1 MCKHYS
7 AGVHIFVHKHHT
19 NICPDYP
26 KKPRAMHTYVVP
38 SMAAIHPPKAFDMRS
53 TTKCRHFV
61 MRTQSQDFQRPLR
74 APFLN
79 GAHQLD
85 KEIWVMSAWSASDL
99 KSSSRVIELFKA
111 TVEKS
116 VLFIS
121 SFCHQK
127 KPKERARANKVC
139 FYNNTEQKSF
149 KCIVCRKSQVSG
161 SPFKPVSRFWHL
173 WHFSW
178 NAFQNRTDGD

>member
-1 MCKHYS
+1 
-7 AGVHIFVHKHHT
+7 
-19 NICPDYP
+19 
-26 KKPRAMHTYVVP
+26 
-38 SMAAIHPPKAFDMRS
+38 MRD
-53 TTKCRHFV
+53 
-61 MRTQSQDFQRPLR
+61 QSQDFQRPLR

-85 KEIWVMSAWSASDL
+85 KEIWVMSALSASDL
-99 KSSSRVIELFKA
+99 RSSSRVIELFKA

-127 KPKERARANKVC
+127 IKPQERARANKVF
-139 FYNNTEQKSF
+139 FYNNAEQKSF
-149 KCIVCRKSQVSG
+149 KCIVCWKSQVSG

-173 WHFSW
+173 
-178 NAFQNRTDGD
+178 